1 LVEHNKVHTKTTTAG
16 LKIQDYVILGADKRA
31 TAGIYIAHKR
41 VEKIQKITDWAAI
54 TISGLVAD
62 AQYLVDQARAIA
74 RYYSLSTGIKP
85 SIKAIASYI
94 ANILSTYSKTIPY
107 IVQLLIGG
115 YDTQP
120 RLYYVDLFG
129 TVSEEN
135 YMVTGSGSP
144 IAIGILEKNYR
155 KDLSVEEAKALVFD
169 AIKAATERDAWSGEG
184 VDIVVIGRNFYSRET
199 IPFT

>member
-1 LVEHNKVHTKTTTAG
+1 MVEHNKVHTKTTTAG

-184 VDIVVIGRNFYSRET
+184 VDIVVIGKNFYSRET

>member
-1 LVEHNKVHTKTTTAG
+1 MVEHKVHTKTTTAG
-16 LKIQDYVILGADKRA
+16 LKIQGYVILGADKRA

-135 YMVTGSGSP
+135 YIVTGSGSP

-155 KDLSVEEAKALVFD
+155 KDLSVEEAKSLVFD

-184 VDIVVIGRNFYSRET
+184 VDIVVIGKNFYSRET